1 MSEDAT
7 TLAWIEVA
15 TLDDLWEG
23 EVTDVQVGD
32 ELILLV
38 HLAGGEI
45 RAYQGHCPHQRTAL
59 ADGHLDGQILTCAAH
74 LWQFNLSTGQGVN
87 PRAASSIA
95 TESRLRMKPSP
106 WVSLR
111 MVNPIPIVV
120 LRQSRRQAMDKV
132 ELQKLVGPVIRSMDQ
147 EIIEALLIAIA
158 DDNPDAELFYED
170 HGGYVRIH
178 TPWRCRVTRKSME
191 AALGR
196 SFRLPELEPAL
207 SAFAGRMRSVGDEA
221 LEWYLERED

>member
-7 TLAWIEVA
+7 TLAWIAVA

-23 EVTDVQVGD
+23 EVTDVHVGD
-32 ELILLV
+32 ALILLV
-38 HLAGGEI
+38 HLAGGDI

-59 ADGHLDGQILTCAAH
+59 ADAHFDGQLLTCAPTCG
-74 LWQFNLSTGQGVN
+74 SSICRQGKESI

-95 TESRLRMKPSP
+95 TESRLRMQPSA

-132 ELQKLVGPVIRSMDQ
+132 EPQKLVGPVIRSMDQ

-196 SFRLPELEPAL
+196 S
-207 SAFAGRMRSVGDEA
+207 
-221 LEWYLERED
+221 